1 MDNLSIII
9 RNRNEAEYIGF
20 ALQSICDF
28 IPKAEVIVVDNNSTD
43 DSLNVVGL
51 FSDRLDIKIE
61 SIDRY
66 TPGRSINLQR

>member
-28 IPKAEVIVVDNNSTD
+28 IPKVCSIVIIV
-43 DSLNVVGL
+43 
-51 FSDRLDIKIE
+51 IE
-61 SIDRY
+61 IHRIIY
-66 TPGRSINLQR
+66 IICEKCG